1 MSDGLFVVVEGPD
14 GAGKTTLARS
24 LASRMRAAGREVV
37 EVREPGGTPV
47 AEACRAIV
55 LDPAHPVGPAAE
67 LFLMLA
73 ARADLVARVIEPALA
88 RGAVVLS
95 DRFDLST
102 LAYQVAGRGLPE
114 ADVRRANAVATAG
127 RTPDLTLVIDL
138 PADEARSRRQA
149 AGKALDRMEQGDA
162 GMRQRVADCFV
173 RASGPGVVHVDGGLS
188 PDKLADRAWDHVR
201 PGVTEPTPPTAG

>member
-14 GAGKTTLARS
+14 GAGKTTLALG
-24 LASRMRAAGREVV
+24 LASRMRAVGREVV

-114 ADVRRANAVATAG
+114 ADVRRANAVATGG
-127 RTPDLTLVIDL
+127 RAPDLTLVIDL

-149 AGKALDRMEQGDA
+149 AGRALDRMEQGDA
-162 GMRQRVADCFV
+162 GMRQRVAECFV
-173 RASGPGVVHVDGGLS
+173 RASGPGLVHVDGGLL
-188 PDKLADRAWDHVR
+188 PEVLADRAWDHVR
-201 PGVTEPTPPTAG
+201 PGLTEPTPPAAG